1 MTDEKK
7 ALVKRYRQATRHIEN
22 ANTSLRVFYGA
33 CSIIFIAALALCCG
47 FDIFSDEPLTPSD
60 IFMYFL
66 GFNFSLVY
74 FVSVGNRIT
83 VFKKNITI
91 SSAGT
96 RTDFKGDPYSL
107 NTMETL
113 PFDREIQLL
122 SALKDIITVLLMTM
136 ALILLNNITVASVR
150 FQDRPLGAVPTI
162 TAVATLFI
170 LLSTLNAYVMI
181 TTRSKKIL
189 RLTSVFYY
197 IGLVMLCIFY
207 FATMFLEQRINSV
220 DISVGILESFS
231 GIPAIIL
238 SAFVLLGIYLHY
250 RYRVCPGAKQ
260 SPWESE

>member
-7 ALVKRYRQATRHIEN
+7 ALVNKYRQATKHIEN
-22 ANTSLRVFYGA
+22 GNISLAVIYGV
-33 CSIIFIAALALCCG
+33 CFIMFIAALALCCG
-47 FDIFSDEPLTPSD
+47 LNIFSDEPLTPSD

-83 VFKKNITI
+83 VFKRNRTI

-96 RTDFKGDPYSL
+96 RTALKGDPYSL
-107 NTMETL
+107 STMEML

-136 ALILLNNITVASVR
+136 ALILLSNLSVASAR
-150 FQDRPLGAVPTI
+150 FQDKALGAVPTI
-162 TAVATLFI
+162 TAVATLFF
-170 LLSTLNAYVMI
+170 LLSTLNAYIMI

-197 IGLVMLCIFY
+197 IGVIMLCIFY
-207 FATMFLEQRINSV
+207 FATMFLEKGINSV
-220 DISVGILESFS
+220 DISIGILESLS
-231 GIPAIIL
+231 GIPAIIF

-250 RYRVCPGAKQ
+250 RYRVCPGAKN